1 MEYSVILN
9 EYFIVSTYCVKIK
22 TVIDNREEKK
32 MAIKDMKERMM
43 TGKLYLP
50 NDESIMNEQALC
62 LEKQY
67 DFNATRPLQK
77 ELRQA
82 LLKDMLA
89 SIGENCYIEPPL
101 HANWG
106 GKRLHLGNYV
116 YANFNLTLVD
126 DVEIYIDDYVMIGP
140 NVTIATGTHPILPEL
155 RIQAYQYNM
164 PVHIKKNVW
173 LGAGCI
179 VLPGV
184 TIGENTVIGAGSVV
198 TKDIPANV
206 VAAGTPCRVL
216 REINDHDRQYYYK
229 DRKIDL

>member
-1 MEYSVILN
+1 MN
-9 EYFIVSTYCVKIK
+9 EHFIVSAYCVKIK
-22 TVIDNREEKK
+22 TVIDAREEKK
-32 MAIKDMKERMM
+32 MNLKDMRERMM

-77 ELRQA
+77 ELRQT

-155 RIQAYQYNM
+155 RMQAYQYNM

-184 TIGENTVIGAGSVV
+184 PIGENTVIGAGSVV

-216 REINDHDRQYYYK
+216 REISEYDQQYYYK

>member
-1 MEYSVILN
+1 ME
-9 EYFIVSTYCVKIK
+9 
-22 TVIDNREEKK
+22 
-32 MAIKDMKERMM
+32 DMKEKMM
-43 TGKLYLP
+43 AGKLYLP
-50 NDESIMNEQALC
+50 NDESIMSEQALC

-77 ELRQA
+77 ELRQT

-106 GKRLHLGNYV
+106 GKRLHLGNNV

-140 NVTIATGTHPILPEL
+140 NVTIATGTHPILPDL
-155 RIQAYQYNM
+155 RLQSYQYNM
-164 PVHIKKNVW
+164 PVHIEKNVW
-173 LGAGCI
+173 LGAGSI

-206 VAAGTPCRVL
+206 IAAGVPCRVL
-216 REINDHDRQYYYK
+216 REINDHDKQYYYK
-229 DRKIDL
+229 DKKIDL

>member
-1 MEYSVILN
+1 MDL
-9 EYFIVSTYCVKIK
+9 
-22 TVIDNREEKK
+22 
-32 MAIKDMKERMM
+32 KDMRERMM

-77 ELRQA
+77 ELRQT

-140 NVTIATGTHPILPEL
+140 NVTIATGTHPIFPEL
-155 RIQAYQYNM
+155 RMQAYQYNM

-216 REINDHDRQYYYK
+216 REISEYDQQYYYK

>member
-1 MEYSVILN
+1 MDLN
-9 EYFIVSTYCVKIK
+9 
-22 TVIDNREEKK
+22 
-32 MAIKDMKERMM
+32 DMNERML

-67 DFNATRPLQK
+67 DFNATRPMQK
-77 ELRQA
+77 ELRQT

-106 GKRLHLGNYV
+106 GKRLHLGNNV

-140 NVTIATGTHPILPEL
+140 NVTIATGTHPILPDL
-155 RIQAYQYNM
+155 RLQAYQYNM

-216 REINDHDRQYYYK
+216 REINDHDKQYYYK